1 VSGDWSEANHRY
13 LAAALH
19 WLRLALRRHAEGGRP
34 PRPAL
39 AGASRKAIRGRALPA
54 PADGEQAVTDGQ
66 VAAARQAWADAAA
79 GEPGPALV
87 ELTARLGL
95 SPFEQQIL
103 LLCAAM
109 ELDPATPGLCALAQH
124 DERRPWPTFALAL
137 ELFPDPSWE
146 ALSPRGPLRDWRLV
160 EITQPPGQPLTASAL
175 RADERIVSYIK
186 GLNYLDDRIEPLLAA
201 VPRPEDGLPA
211 SQRVTATAVLAGW
224 ARSAELSPAPV
235 VQLLG
240 SDPAAKLSVA
250 ADAAGRLGRQ
260 LYRLPTGLLPPQPA
274 DLETVA
280 RLWSRESLLLPLV
293 LYLDAQAEDGA
304 AADRAVGRFL
314 ANSSGLFLLGT
325 REAWPELMPAAPVL
339 DVARPTAAEQH
350 DLWLRALGPGAE
362 PAAGQLTGQFDFDA
376 ATIARI
382 ARTAADDDDGERLP
396 RLWDASIAICRPR
409 MDALAQRIDIRA
421 TWDDLVLP
429 EPELDLLHQIAD
441 QVRHRAEVYHDGGF
455 AERLNRGL
463 GITTLF
469 AGPSG
474 TGKTMAAEV
483 LARDLRLSLYRIDLS
498 AVVSKYI
505 GETEK
510 NLRRVFDAA
519 EQGSALLFFDEADAL
534 FGKRSEVK
542 DSHDRYANI
551 EVNYLLQR
559 MESYRGVAV
568 LATNMRSALDQAFL
582 RRLRFVVTFPFPAA
596 AQRRVIWSKVFP
608 ARTRTAGLDLDR
620 LAGLTAT
627 GGMIH
632 NIALNAAFL
641 AVRDAAPVTMPL
653 VLAAARAE
661 FRKLELPAAETDF
674 AWHPEVAR

>member
-1 VSGDWSEANHRY
+1 VSGNWPDANHDY

-19 WLRLALRRHAEGGRP
+19 WLRLVLRRHAEAATP
-34 PRPAL
+34 PGPAVVATSRRASKYL
-39 AGASRKAIRGRALPA
+39 ALTPGAGSHP
-54 PADGEQAVTDGQ
+54 AVTDGQ
-66 VAAARQAWADAAA
+66 ITAARQAWTAA
-79 GEPGPALV
+79 GADEPVPALV

-95 SPFEQQIL
+95 SSFEQQVL

-109 ELDPATPGLCALAQH
+109 ELDPAIPGLCALAH
-124 DERRPWPTFALAL
+124 RDERKPWPTFALAL
-137 ELFPDPSWE
+137 ELFDDPSWE

-175 RADERIVSYIK
+175 RADERIVSYVK
-186 GLNYLDDRIEPLLAA
+186 GLNYLDDRLEPLLTAIPVA
-201 VPRPEDGLPA
+201 EDGLPA
-211 SQRVTATAVLAGW
+211 SQRVTATQVVEGW
-224 ARSAELSPAPV
+224 ASSARVSRAPV

-240 SDPAAKLSVA
+240 PDLAAKLSIA
-250 ADAAGRLGRQ
+250 ADAADRLGRRV
-260 LYRLPTGLLPPQPA
+260 YRLPAGLLPPQPA
-274 DLETVA
+274 DLETAA
-280 RLWSRESLLLPLV
+280 RLWTRECLLLPLV
-293 LYLDAQAEDGA
+293 LYLDAQSEDEA
-304 AADRAVGRFL
+304 APDRAIGRFL

-325 REAWPELMPAAPVL
+325 REAWPELMSAASVV
-339 DVARPTAAEQH
+339 DVARPTPAEQH
-350 DLWLRALGPGAE
+350 AIWLRALGPGAE
-362 PAAGQLTGQFDFDA
+362 PAVDQLTGQFDFDA

-382 ARTAADDDDGERLP
+382 ARTAAGPDATK
-396 RLWDASIAICRPR
+396 LWDASLAVCRPR
-409 MDALAQRIDIRA
+409 MDALAQRIDSRA

-441 QVRHRAEVYHDGGF
+441 QVRHRAEVYNDWGF

-463 GITTLF
+463 GITALF

-510 NLRRVFDAA
+510 NLRRVFEAA
-519 EQGSALLFFDEADAL
+519 EQGAAMLFFDEADAL

-596 AQRRVIWSKVFP
+596 AERRTIWSKVFP
-608 ARTRTAGLDLDR
+608 ARTPTADLDLDR

-641 AVRDAAPVTMPL
+641 AARDATPVTMPL
-653 VLAAARAE
+653 VLEAARAE
-661 FRKLELPAAETDF
+661 FRKLELPVAESDF
-674 AWHPEVAR
+674 AWYPEVVG